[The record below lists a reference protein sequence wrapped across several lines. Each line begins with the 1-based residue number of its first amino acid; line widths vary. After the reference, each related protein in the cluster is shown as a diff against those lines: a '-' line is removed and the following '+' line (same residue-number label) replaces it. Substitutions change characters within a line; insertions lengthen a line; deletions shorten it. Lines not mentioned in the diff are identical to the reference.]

1 MNRKELIDLAR
12 SQYISDKHFA
22 ELAKLSDWYIRWLV
36 ADNPI
41 TPLKVLIELSKDR
54 NDKVR
59 KKAKA
64 HLATLAHSKTRI
76 FLCTNKTY

>member
-12 SQYISDKHFA
+12 SQYTSDKHFA

-36 ADNPI
+36 ADNPS
-41 TPLKVLIELSKDR
+41 TPLKVLTTLSKDR
-54 NDKVR
+54 NNKVR

-64 HLATLAHSKTRI
+64 KLATLAHSKAHI
-76 FLCTNKTY
+76 LLCTNKTY